1 MVVQF
6 LNAVLVVAESS
17 KLGEVEVVVFTF
29 YWGDG
34 PWKQG
39 FQMRYLDLNLEA
51 LLPI

>member
-34 PWKQG
+34 PW
-39 FQMRYLDLNLEA
+39 NLEA
-51 LLPI
+51 GLSNALLSGRFGI